1 VAVVD
6 QTATLALGRVNPD
19 HPARMKPSH
28 PHASKIPVAM
38 RHRDNDSED
47 GPMSEIGPG
56 ELSRVFVAPPWLRDA
71 GIVAW
76 LIVGIVLVLVG
87 LVWLLG
93 LTSSIIVPLVTATM
107 VAAVL
112 TPVVGWLQARGLPRW
127 AATAVVLLAVVAVGA
142 ALGVM
147 VLAGV
152 TSQIGDIRA
161 HLQGATDK
169 LSQWLGDLGV
179 SDSSSQAAEADAR
192 SSVSAMAHLLLNGL
206 ANGISQIASLAAFAS
221 FTILS
226 LLFLLKDGPVLRSWV
241 ERHSGLP
248 PAVARTVSTELQRAL
263 RGYFGGVTIIAAFTA
278 VLVGATALIIGTPLA
293 GTIAVVTFLGGYVPY
308 IGAWAAGAFAVLI
321 ALGSQGTEA
330 ALVMAVVAL
339 LANGAL
345 QQLIQ
350 PLAFGAVL
358 DLHPLAVLVVTIAAG
373 SLFGMIGLVLAAPIT
388 SAIVHISHALAH
400 ARAPAIAGGT
410 AAEVPA

>member
-1 VAVVD
+1 
-6 QTATLALGRVNPD
+6 
-19 HPARMKPSH
+19 
-28 PHASKIPVAM
+28 M
-38 RHRDNDSED
+38 RHRIRARLADPPDGDHDDS
-47 GPMSEIGPG
+47 PVLEIEPG
-56 ELSRVFVAPPWLRDA
+56 ELSRVFVAPAWLRDA

-76 LIVGIVLVLVG
+76 LLLGIVAVLVG
-87 LVWLLG
+87 TVYVLG
-93 LTSSIIVPLVTATM
+93 LTSSIFVPVVTATM
-107 VAAVL
+107 IA
-112 TPVVGWLQARGLPRW
+112 
-127 AATAVVLLAVVAVGA
+127 AVVAPVVAWMQSKGIPRGAAAGLMLVVIVVVGA
-142 ALGVM
+142 ALGLL
-147 VLAGV
+147 VLGGV
-152 TSQIGDIRA
+152 TGQSADIKT
-161 HLQGATDK
+161 HLQDATDK
-169 LSQWLGDLGV
+169 LSKWLTDLGV
-179 SDSSSQAAEADAR
+179 SDSGAHGAEGDAR
-192 SSVSAMAHLLLNGL
+192 SSVSSMAHLLLNGL
-206 ANGISQIASLAAFAS
+206 ANGISQIASLAAFAA

-248 PAVARTVSTELQRAL
+248 PAVAHTVSTELQRAL
-263 RGYFGGVTIIAAFTA
+263 RGYLGGVTIVAAFTA

-321 ALGSQGTEA
+321 ALGSQGTDA

-373 SLFGMIGLVLAAPIT
+373 CLFGMIGLVLAAPIT
-388 SAIVHISHALAH
+388 SAIVHISHALAR